1 MQTNTVVLKFTIFS
15 TALLLA
21 ATADAQ
27 YKAVNLVADQPG
39 LAKYQDSNIGDA
51 WDIAELP
58 NGGFAVA
65 NAWTG
70 LLTFYS
76 RDGRTM
82 RSPVTV
88 PAAAILGPGAVG
100 SPAGLALNRTYYV
113 ISKNG
118 KSAPSLPIWWSSA
131 AQLSQSSSASTL
143 CWSPQSDWETRSSA
157 R

>member
-1 MQTNTVVLKFTIFS
+1 MRLS
-15 TALLLA
+15 THQG
-21 ATADAQ
+21 TGRRSTGRPSG
-27 YKAVNLVADQPG
+27 KSG

-51 WDIAELP
+51 WDMAELP

-70 LLTFYS
+70 VLTFYS

-88 PAAAILGPGAVG
+88 PAAAIFGPGAVG
-100 SPAGLALNRTYYV
+100 SPTGLALNPTFNYV

-118 KSAPSLPIWWSSA
+118 KSAP
-131 AQLSQSSSASTL
+131 AS
-143 CWSPQSDWETRSSA
+143 
-157 R
+157 

>member
-1 MQTNTVVLKFTIFS
+1 M
-15 TALLLA
+15 
-21 ATADAQ
+21 
-27 YKAVNLVADQPG
+27 ADQPG

-51 WDIAELP
+51 WDIAQLP

-70 LLTFYS
+70 VLTFYS

-100 SPAGLALNRTYYV
+100 SPAGLALNRTFNYV

-131 AQLSQSSSASTL
+131 AQLSQSYWMTAYHA
-143 CWSPQSDWETRSSA
+143 WYGMA
-157 R
+157 RESWRGKPH